1 MKKFCS
7 IIIPFKNSKKTL
19 RKCIS
24 SVINQVGKVDYEIIL
39 INDFSNDGSN
49 LLCQKLIKDIN
60 KCRLLK
66 SKKNTIGPGHARNIG
81 IKNAKG
87 RYIFFLDSDDYLKK
101 NALILLLKEFEKSN
115 YPDLICINFKLFDK
129 VGNIKKKN
137 RFDLEL
143 YKETKKKILLNFF
156 NLSIIPQVIS
166 NLISKSVIDKNR
178 IQFVEGYFE
187 DINFFFKV
195 LYYVKNIKILKQAIY
210 FKINN
215 HNSIVNSLTK
225 QHIIDSFNAYYLS
238 YKFLIKKNFLR
249 KKIINEYLMIAL
261 SGQVAVFLK
270 RIYAHKANV
279 KKANDLGNLLKK
291 SYFKIQ
297 RKLKFNYIF
306 TTNKDI
312 IAKKFLYD
320 KE

>member
-24 SVINQVGKVDYEIIL
+24 SVLNQVGKINYEIIL

-60 KCRLLK
+60 NCKLLK

-101 NALILLLKEFEKSN
+101 NALILLLKKFEKSN
-115 YPDLICINFKLFDK
+115 YPDLIFINL
-129 VGNIKKKN
+129 KKKN

-166 NLISKSVIDKNR
+166 NLISKSVIDKNQ
-178 IQFVEGYFE
+178 IKFDEGYFE

-195 LYYVKNIKILKQAIY
+195 LYYVKNIKISKQAIY
-210 FKINN
+210 FKINS
-215 HNSIVNSLTK
+215 HNSIVNSLTN
-225 QHIIDSFNAYYLS
+225 QHIIDSFNAYYLC
-238 YKFLIKKNFLR
+238 YKFIIKKNFLR
-249 KKIINEYLMIAL
+249 KKIINKYLMIAI

-270 RIYAHKANV
+270 RIYAYKANV